1 MDNVLMFYGE
11 AVRKEITFIRNDEG
25 EVIRATFSSSSRFP
39 SKEGVFNNN
48 RITAFNDVAKRL
60 EKAVTGKE
68 YPLYLSFTAEQSAYK
83 TTEGAVRQ
91 SLTLKDFN
99 VITDAGHPG
108 VNNHCIFFGY
118 AVENIYFKEDDTG
131 EIVRANFSASSSA
144 NAKVTNENRFVA
156 FGDVAARLKKCK
168 ISGPCTMTI
177 DAEQKASKYKD
188 EIQQSYVIKDFRIE
202 RFNKSDE
209 TEPEEVKEVIEPDYA
224 INGIDEL
231 KEFLK

>member
-1 MDNVLMFYGE
+1 MDNLIFFYGE

-48 RITAFNDVAKRL
+48 RITAFGDTAKRL
-60 EKAVTGKE
+60 EKACSGKD
-68 YPLYLSFTAEQSAYK
+68 YLYMSFTAEQSAYK
-83 TTEGAVRQ
+83 TTEGVTRQ

-108 VNNHCIFFGY
+108 VNNHCIFFCY
-118 AVENIYFKEDDTG
+118 TVENIYFKSDEATG
-131 EIVRANFSASSSA
+131 ETVRASFVAASSA

-156 FGDVAARLKKCK
+156 FGDVSARLKKCK

-202 RFNKSDE
+202 RFNKSE
-209 TEPEEVKEVIEPDYA
+209 TDPENEVKEVIEPDYA

-231 KEFLK
+231 KEFLN